1 MYGEQW
7 DVWHCNISITW
18 KVLLIIHTY
27 IQPLAYILNYS
38 VLPRCPG
45 TVGQSLLQHLWKGTI
60 KKREYVI
67 CVTAD
72 IFHYFIVTG
81 EFSTFLF

>member
-27 IQPLAYILNYS
+27 IHTATSLHFELFSLTKVPRYCRTITPAASLERHYKKERIRYLYYS
-38 VLPRCPG
+38 
-45 TVGQSLLQHLWKGTI
+45 
-60 KKREYVI
+60 
-67 CVTAD
+67 
-72 IFHYFIVTG
+72 
-81 EFSTFLF
+81 